1 MPLVSKSQLEGWYLV
16 NSYIYDGYRSPRSPY
31 GALISAFELHN
42 ETLSI
47 YTHLLPGIYW
57 LYQALSYNP
66 VTQSFVCFAYL
77 AGAYLGLASAF
88 AHTFNIVD
96 KRWSSMSWK
105 ADYTGIIMINLTHQ
119 ILDTY
124 ILLDRGTLRSL
135 AIVLEGGFAAYCI
148 YDIIRGDQSHW
159 RITYPMISSIILTVP
174 AAAVAPSASP
184 ASHMSVYSMQC
195 SAFVLLG
202 GAFFVTRIPESLTN
216 PNGIFNL
223 LNSHV
228 LLHLCIVAGVSCA
241 YRSVPFLLQV

>member
-16 NSYIYDGYRSPRSPY
+16 NPYIHDGYRSPRSPY
-31 GALISAFELHN
+31 RAFLSAFELHN
-42 ETLSI
+42 ETLMI

-57 LYQALSYNP
+57 LYQTFSYCP
-66 VTQSFVCFAYL
+66 RDAFVCFAYL

-96 KRWSSMSWK
+96 RRWSSISWK

-119 ILDTY
+119 ILNTY
-124 ILLDRGTLRSL
+124 ILLDPSKLRNL
-135 AIVLEGGFAAYCI
+135 AIVLEGVFAMYCI
-148 YDIIRGDQSHW
+148 YDIIKGDRSHW
-159 RITYPMISSIILTVP
+159 RITYPLISSLLTVP
-174 AAAVAPSASP
+174 AFYSS
-184 ASHMSVYSMQC
+184 SGTTRYEMWVYSAQC

-223 LNSHV
+223 VNSHV

-241 YRSVPFLLQV
+241 YGAVPFLLNQV